1 MPSEL
6 TPATLAELKWL
17 KAEATPGPYEFC
29 KGPYLANVRTRS
41 TNRLCC
47 EDYAAY
53 QRPEDAAYDAALRN
67 HADALITAA
76 EERNHIE
83 VLRLEACAAWA
94 DCIAERDELKR
105 QLLET
110 RATLATEA
118 ARLNHILDAFDGD
131 EEINGATAM
140 DYWDADAM
148 DAEETKELRRAWRE
162 SIDAAMRALKEL
174 EEVC

>member
-6 TPATLAELKWL
+6 TPATLAELKRL

-67 HADALITAA
+67 HAEALIAAA

-83 VLRLEACAAWA
+83 VLRLEACGAWA
-94 DCIAERDELKR
+94 DCIAERDELLGA
-105 QLLET
+105 Q
-110 RATLATEA
+110 
-118 ARLNHILDAFDGD
+118 I
-131 EEINGATAM
+131 IN
-140 DYWDADAM
+140 
-148 DAEETKELRRAWRE
+148 ERNLRRYRTALRE
-162 SIDAAMRALKEL
+162 IAYYL